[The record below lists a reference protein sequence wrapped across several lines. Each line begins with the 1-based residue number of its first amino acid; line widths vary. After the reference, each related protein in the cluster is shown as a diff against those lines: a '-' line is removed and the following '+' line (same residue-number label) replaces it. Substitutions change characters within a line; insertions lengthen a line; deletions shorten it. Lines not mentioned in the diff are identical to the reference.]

1 MLAVEATALSTRT
14 SSPVRGI
21 AVKLWSAAR
30 TEFSLRGYH
39 GARVQGIARRAG
51 CNVALLYRHW
61 SSKKALYL
69 ELLKAVWAGKSEAI
83 VQLLEHGGGA
93 PAVVSAYL
101 EALLADPEGAQI
113 LVREYLD
120 GGPFL
125 SQLIASDRDLVEP
138 VRRAVE
144 ALASGNGVSLRPGL
158 DPVLAALTIGGLA
171 ALMASAQDAARPFLE
186 REVTLDEW
194 RRHLSDLLLNGLL
207 RCQEPATAGGPALA
221 GRGFSTGS
229 L

>member
-1 MLAVEATALSTRT
+1 VEGTAASTRT
-14 SSPVRGI
+14 SSPARGI

-69 ELLKAVWAGKSEAI
+69 EVLKSVWIGKSEA
-83 VQLLEHGGGA
+83 VVHLLEQQGGGA
-93 PAVVSAYL
+93 PTVVSAYF

-125 SQLIASDRDLVEP
+125 SLLVASDPDLVEP
-138 VRRAVE
+138 VRRAAE
-144 ALASGNGVSLRPGL
+144 ALASGNGASLRLGL

-171 ALMASAQDAARPFLE
+171 ALVASAQDAARPFLE
-186 REVTLDEW
+186 REVTLQEW

-207 RCQEPATAGGPALA
+207 RCQEQVMDAGGPAA
-221 GRGFSTGS
+221 VSRG